1 MSSILVS
8 EKKLLT
14 IFRIV
19 NNFFESD
26 YVLVKLFERNGKFFF
41 FFFLT
46 MKKEF
51 YYLRGRGRFKS
62 ETVRDKISSL
72 SVTML

>member
-41 FFFLT
+41 FLT

-51 YYLRGRGRFKS
+51 YYFRGRGRFKS